1 MYISGFTNISTGEV
15 VIDSKYYDLY
25 NMDELYFQLVKPILH
40 QLGVTIE
47 DRYLSE
53 ALCKLP
59 KEYKMDVDVN
69 LNRILLKRESIKAGY
84 IYNSKKET
92 ILYSF
97 FFEKVSEEGNVT
109 CDAVPPSV
117 VSEIEEI
124 EKQIVNE
131 ITFINELKE
140 KIKEPVT
147 REIYEEPSEVA
158 PVKTQFQ
165 IELEKEVDLR
175 EQRKKVRDRKINKKK
190 EKRARRLE

>member
-1 MYISGFTNISTGEV
+1 M
-15 VIDSKYYDLY
+15 
-25 NMDELYFQLVKPILH
+25 
-40 QLGVTIE
+40 
-47 DRYLSE
+47 
-53 ALCKLP
+53 
-59 KEYKMDVDVN
+59 
-69 LNRILLKRESIKAGY
+69 
-84 IYNSKKET
+84 
-92 ILYSF
+92 
-97 FFEKVSEEGNVT
+97 
-109 CDAVPPSV
+109 VPPSV

-147 REIYEEPSEVA
+147 REIYEEPSGVA